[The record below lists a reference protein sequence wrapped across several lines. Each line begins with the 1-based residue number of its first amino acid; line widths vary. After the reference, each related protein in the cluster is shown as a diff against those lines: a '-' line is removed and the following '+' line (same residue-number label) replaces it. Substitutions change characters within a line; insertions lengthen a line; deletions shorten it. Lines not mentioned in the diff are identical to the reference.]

1 MGLSDYI
8 LTIKNDGSVWTWGYN
23 TYGNLG
29 DNSTTYRS
37 SPVLVVGSHSFVEIV
52 GGYYHSLAR
61 KSDGSV
67 WTWGYNTSGQL
78 GDNSAVSKS
87 SPVLVVGS
95 IPFVTLDSFEF
106 ISGSTCWGHD
116 TGVTQTN
123 VRDFIENWQGG
134 GSITGTGDAEKI
146 TLDLAM
152 GESRVS
158 EIVNTGAVLITLGKD
173 SY

>member
-1 MGLSDYI
+1 MGLSNSSYALDI
-8 LTIKNDGSVWTWGYN
+8 NFQVWAWGDN
-23 TYGNLG
+23 ASGELG
-29 DNSTTYRS
+29 DNSRTSKS
-37 SPVLVVGSHSFVEIV
+37 SPVLVVGSHSFVEV
-52 GGYYHSLAR
+52 YGGGYHSIAR

-67 WTWGYNTSGQL
+67 WAWGDNASGQL
-78 GDNSAVSKS
+78 GDNSVVSKS

-146 TLDLAM
+146 TLDLVM